1 MQVPR
6 RKPGVYTHLKPDPNI
21 TQEKFDALNSE
32 LERLK
37 KFVRPRL
44 AEEAKTHAAQ
54 GDFSENVE
62 YSIAKG
68 KLRGINQ
75 RILDIEDH
83 LKRASVIPA
92 TKNNRQVNLGHTV
105 TIEIDGGKKV
115 YQILGSSETSP
126 AKGVISHN
134 SPLGAA
140 LMNREAGEE
149 FFVKLAVK
157 QAHVKI
163 LKIE

>member
-1 MQVPR
+1 MQVPK
-6 RKPGVYTHLKPDPNI
+6 RKPGIYTHLKPDPNI
-21 TQEKFDALNSE
+21 TQNKFEALNSE
-32 LERLK
+32 LDRLK
-37 KFVRPRL
+37 KIVRPRL
-44 AEEAKTHAAQ
+44 AEEARTHAAQ

-68 KLRGINQ
+68 KLRGVNQ

-83 LKRASVIPA
+83 LKRASVIPE
-92 TKNNRQVNLGHTV
+92 TKDNQQVSLGHTV
-105 TIEIDGGKKV
+105 TIEVDGIKKK

-134 SPLGAA
+134 SPLGCA
-140 LMNREAGEE
+140 LMNREPGEE
-149 FFVKLAVK
+149 LSVRLASKLV
-157 QAHVKI
+157 HVKI